1 MRDLLREIKRHGQRL
16 GRDRSG
22 QALIEFAVPAVF
34 LILLIFGL
42 IDFAIPIYYREVMIN
57 VSREGSNIAARIGAA
72 TPADAC
78 STALVSVVSSANPL
92 LITNTTAS
100 SKGQGRVIISAIV
113 NGGAGTF
120 NVVAQSAMGGLTANE
135 APSKV
140 APNGI
145 GRIGA
150 SNLPKTGTFP
160 QIPYGHTTLYV
171 TEIYYRFHPASPLGG
186 LVKFVMTNQLY
197 DAAYF

>member
-1 MRDLLREIKRHGQRL
+1 MRHLLRGIKRHGQRL

-22 QALIEFAVPAVF
+22 QALIEFALPATF
-34 LILLIFGL
+34 LILLVFGL

-72 TPADAC
+72 TPADAV

-92 LITNTTAS
+92 LITNTSGKA
-100 SKGQGRVIISAIV
+100 QGRVIISAIV
-113 NGGAGTF
+113 NSGGGSF
-120 NVVAQSAMGGLTANE
+120 NVVAQAAAGGIPAAQ

-140 APNGI
+140 APNGV
-145 GRIGA
+145 GRISA
-150 SNLPKTGTFP
+150 SNLPKTGTYP
-160 QIPYGHTTLYV
+160 QIPAGHSTLYV

-186 LVKFVMTNQLY
+186 LVRFVMTNQLY

>member
-1 MRDLLREIKRHGQRL
+1 MQNLLYEIKRRGQRL

-22 QALIEFAVPAVF
+22 QALIEFSLPAVF

-57 VSREGSNIAARIGAA
+57 VSREGSNIAARIGTS
-72 TPADAC
+72 TPAAAV
-78 STALVSVVSSANPL
+78 STALVTVVQSANPL
-92 LITNTTAS
+92 LIMGGAGA
-100 SKGQGRVIISAIV
+100 KGQGRVIVSAIV
-113 NGGAGTF
+113 SSSGGSY
-120 NVVAQSAMGGLTANE
+120 NVIAQAAEGGLTAAQ

-140 APNGI
+140 APNGV
-145 GRIGA
+145 GRIPA
-150 SNLPKTGTFP
+150 SNLPKTGIYP

-171 TEIYYRFHPASPLGG
+171 TEVYYKFHPASPLGG
-186 LVKFVMTNQLY
+186 LVRFVMTNELY

>member
-1 MRDLLREIKRHGQRL
+1 MRDLLRGIKRHGQRL

-34 LILLIFGL
+34 LILLVFGL
-42 IDFAIPIYYREVMIN
+42 IDFAIPIYYRQVMIN

-78 STALVSVVSSANPL
+78 YTALVSVVSSANPL

-100 SKGQGRVIISAIV
+100 SKGQGRVIITGIV
-113 NGGAGTF
+113 NNGGTF
-120 NVVAQSAMGGLTANE
+120 SAVAQSAMGGLTASD

-140 APNGI
+140 ARNGV
-145 GRIGA
+145 GQVSA
-150 SNLPKTGTFP
+150 SDLPQTGTYP
-160 QIPYGHTTLYV
+160 RIPYGHNTLYV

-186 LVKFVMTNQLY
+186 LVSFVMTNQLY